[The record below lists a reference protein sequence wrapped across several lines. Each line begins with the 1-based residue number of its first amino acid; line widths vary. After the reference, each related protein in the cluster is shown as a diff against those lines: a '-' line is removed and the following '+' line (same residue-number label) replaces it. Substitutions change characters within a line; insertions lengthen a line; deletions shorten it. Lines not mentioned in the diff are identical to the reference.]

1 MLAFVLNLHSR
12 PDRWERIKKRFMGT
26 SIQVVRIAA
35 RRHKVGA
42 YGCFLSFIKA
52 LKKARAMK
60 IPGIILMEDDCLPTP
75 GWEKRWL
82 TVRRWLDNNPDKWEI
97 YSGGAWHIV
106 EPVEIGRAD
115 GVVFYDPMWSVAAHW
130 LYVPERS
137 YDKLI
142 DYYERVSIGTRLI
155 PLAGINV
162 HNNLFKTVT
171 SYPFIAYQEN
181 GPSDISGKGRMLE
194 KEFAEAEK
202 QLKPRG
208 SLQRRK
214 TRQQRRR
221 AGASKRVTRKRR

>member
-1 MLAFVLNLHSR
+1 MLAFVLNLRSR
-12 PDRWERIKKRFMGT
+12 PDRWERIKKRFEGT

-35 RRHKVGA
+35 RKHKVGA

-82 TVRRWLDNNPDKWEI
+82 VVRRWLDNNPDKWEI
-97 YSGGAWHIV
+97 YSGGVWQMI
-106 EPVEIGRAD
+106 EPVEIGRTE

-142 DYYERVSIGTRLI
+142 DYYERVAIGTRLL

-181 GPSDISGKGRMLE
+181 GSSDISGKGRMLE
-194 KEFAEAEK
+194 QAFADAER
-202 QLKPRG
+202 QLKPR
-208 SLQRRK
+208 SLRG
-214 TRQQRRR
+214 RQTRR